1 MSPCLDNCQI
11 GSLGPLSPRAL
22 NFWGTLHVPA
32 SSRSFLLVAHFP
44 GTGVFEASLLS
55 GGEILQPSFIGPR
68 IPTSLENRAFYPHL
82 LPVLLCRAEMRL
94 KEPKHL
100 PQVLKKSPF
109 DLFYS
114 SFRNFSFAQI
124 SSGELFQLQL
134 SPEGC
139 CGHLQQQESA
149 LNALRCPRLAQA
161 THWSLMS
168 NLQPQRACS
177 LTADLNAIPGL
188 IQTQK

>member
-1 MSPCLDNCQI
+1 M
-11 GSLGPLSPRAL
+11 
-22 NFWGTLHVPA
+22 
-32 SSRSFLLVAHFP
+32 LVIHFP

-68 IPTSLENRAFYPHL
+68 VPSSLENRAFYPHL
-82 LPVLLCRAEMRL
+82 LPLLLREAEMKL

-109 DLFYS
+109 DLFFS
-114 SFRNFSFAQI
+114 SFRNFSFAHVF
-124 SSGELFQLQL
+124 SGELFQLQL

-149 LNALRCPRLAQA
+149 LNASRCPRLARA
-161 THWSLMS
+161 THGALMS
-168 NLQPQRACS
+168 NLQLQRACS
-177 LTADLNAIPGL
+177 LTADLTAMQGW